1 MTRSGAVLAAGAP
14 GRASA
19 GVAYEAGRDRPWV
32 ACVGLPQRRLFS
44 DARVQLERDRRRERR
59 PARGSVLGWEA
70 LPGRPTT
77 GTPTRSTLAVPASV
91 TRTVSSWSG
100 TRFYVL
106 RPFDNRV
113 TVISLR
119 PHLAGG
125 VVLGDLT
132 DTGFDMTATA
142 TVATG
147 GL

>member
-1 MTRSGAVLAAGAP
+1 
-14 GRASA
+14 
-19 GVAYEAGRDRPWV
+19 
-32 ACVGLPQRRLFS
+32 
-44 DARVQLERDRRRERR
+44 
-59 PARGSVLGWEA
+59 
-70 LPGRPTT
+70 
-77 GTPTRSTLAVPASV
+77 LAVPASV

-132 DTGFDMTATA
+132 DPGFDMTA

-147 GL
+147 GLLAVTYVSRHRPRRRPRTGSPSCHSAREPRPGPEVDLKV